1 MTTST
6 TITCILF
13 FGKRGRKVYS
23 LDHKI
28 PLGRNGISISQ
39 LSNYTPSVTPS
50 PSATPSPTTITA
62 PPTDTV
68 TYGDVNGDGRVNSS
82 DVALLKRYLLG
93 LVENINKEAADVN
106 VSGTVNSTD
115 LAIMKRYVLRS
126 ISELPYK

>member
-1 MTTST
+1 LETED
-6 TITCILF
+6 
-13 FGKRGRKVYS
+13 GKFIG

-82 DVALLKRYLLG
+82 DVALLKDIVG
-93 LVENINKEAADVN
+93 F
-106 VSGTVNSTD
+106 G
-115 LAIMKRYVLRS
+115 
-126 ISELPYK
+126 